1 MYMKGTASQEFK
13 KADDIWN
20 PDLLGS
26 LYNLDSGP
34 TLTPR
39 TKPRHNL
46 DFFPLLYKLLPHPRS
61 YNSSMKTER
70 KSLTEHSQYNF
81 VPNKIG

>member
-1 MYMKGTASQEFK
+1 MCMKGTASQEFK

-34 TLTPR
+34 Q
-39 TKPRHNL
+39 
-46 DFFPLLYKLLPHPRS
+46 
-61 YNSSMKTER
+61 
-70 KSLTEHSQYNF
+70 EH
-81 VPNKIG
+81 